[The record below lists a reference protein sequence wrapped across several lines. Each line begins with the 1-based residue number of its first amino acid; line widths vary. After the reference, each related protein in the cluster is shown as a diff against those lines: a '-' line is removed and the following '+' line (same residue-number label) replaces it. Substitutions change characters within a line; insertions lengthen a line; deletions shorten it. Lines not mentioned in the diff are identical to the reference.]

1 MLNSTKGP
9 IAQTKGILR
18 SLWMP
23 LDASRYYLAHSQTV
37 GNARLRPMSEELR
50 LETLHPLMAFC
61 APVDPSQ
68 QK

>member
-9 IAQTKGILR
+9 IAQTKGIPR
-18 SLWMP
+18 SLS
-23 LDASRYYLAHSQTV
+23 DGSRCSLARSETV
-37 GNARLRPMSEELR
+37 GNETLRPMPVALR